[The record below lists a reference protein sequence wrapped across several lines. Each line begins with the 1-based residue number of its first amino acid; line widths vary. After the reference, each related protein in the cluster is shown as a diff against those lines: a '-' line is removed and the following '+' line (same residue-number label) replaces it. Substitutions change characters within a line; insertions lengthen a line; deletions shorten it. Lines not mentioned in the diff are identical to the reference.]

1 MDRTSPRTE
10 EEQSEGTG
18 SASVP
23 GDFHAQIVAS
33 LSSGVVA
40 VDHEGVILT
49 ANAAAAR
56 QVGLGPGELRPGLR
70 FDEMPGLER
79 FAEVFREMMSTGHPI
94 TRREMVVEGPGGRR
108 VIGLTASLLQGPVSS
123 CGAAF
128 LFTDLT
134 RVRELERAA
143 EINRQL
149 AQIGELTAGVV
160 HELRNPLSVISG
172 MAELLARKLGE
183 EPALERRAGV
193 ILREAG
199 QLDRLI
205 SQFLNFARP
214 FEVQRARCSPEEI
227 VQRALELC
235 ERLSR
240 ERGVRVESSC
250 LVEFFDADSSKIAQ
264 ALSSLLRNA
273 IEVQTVGG
281 WARVSCAQD
290 GADVILR
297 VDDAGPGIHL
307 SEGEDPFTPF
317 FSKKEGGTGLGLPM
331 VHRIVTAHGG
341 TVRYGNRAEGGAF
354 FEIRLPL
361 NSGKEPEVSA

>member
-1 MDRTSPRTE
+1 MDRTSPDTVKG
-10 EEQSEGTG
+10 QSEGHD
-18 SASVP
+18 SVSVP
-23 GDFHAQIVAS
+23 ADYHAQIVAS

-79 FAEVFREMMSTGHPI
+79 FAEVFREMMSTGQAVS
-94 TRREMVVEGPGGRR
+94 RREMVVEGPAGRR
-108 VIGLTASLLQGPVSS
+108 VIGLTASLLQGQGSS

-134 RVRELERAA
+134 RVRELEHAA

-183 EPALERRAGV
+183 EPALERRAGA
-193 ILREAG
+193 ILHEAG
-199 QLDRLI
+199 QLDKLI
-205 SQFLNFARP
+205 SQFLTFARP

-235 ERLSR
+235 ERLAQQ
-240 ERGVRVESSC
+240 RGVRVESC
-250 LVEFFDADSSKIAQ
+250 CTVESFEVDSSKIAQ

-281 WARVSCAQD
+281 WARVSCMQHVE
-290 GADVILR
+290 DVILR
-297 VDDAGPGIHL
+297 VDDLGPGMHL

-341 TVRYGNRAEGGAF
+341 TVHYGNRAEGGAY
-354 FEIRLPL
+354 FEIRLPIV
-361 NSGKEPEVSA
+361 SDKES